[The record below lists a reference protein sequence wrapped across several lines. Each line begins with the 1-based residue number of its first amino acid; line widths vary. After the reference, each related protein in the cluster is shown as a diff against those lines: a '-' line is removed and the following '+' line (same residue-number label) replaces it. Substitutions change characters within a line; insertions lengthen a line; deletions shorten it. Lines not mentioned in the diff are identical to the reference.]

1 MVSMSVHNNKWNSI
15 KKDYMYVQFDDDGG
29 GGDGGGGGSGD
40 GGCAF
45 QT

>member
-1 MVSMSVHNNKWNSI
+1 MVSMSVHNNNSI
-15 KKDYMYVQFDDDGG
+15 KKDYMYLHFDDDGG
-29 GGDGGGGGSGD
+29 GGGGGDD